1 MYVCTYNNLN
11 VHTCTVHVKLMFQH
25 CSYIFVQVL
34 ERSIQLQ
41 DSDAIMKSF
50 IDLADHCPKF
60 LRSQI
65 ENIIE
70 LMLKVRGVA
79 RIRRGEVDLEG
90 RRERGKGARERYI
103 GERGREV
110 DWERKG

>member
-1 MYVCTYNNLN
+1 MYVYRNRSIAYVQC
-11 VHTCTVHVKLMFQH
+11 
-25 CSYIFVQVL
+25 IFCVCVCVFAQVL

-41 DSDAIMKSF
+41 DSDTIMKSF

-70 LMLKVRGVA
+70 LMLKVRG
-79 RIRRGEVDLEG
+79 RD
-90 RRERGKGARERYI
+90 
-103 GERGREV
+103 
-110 DWERKG
+110 